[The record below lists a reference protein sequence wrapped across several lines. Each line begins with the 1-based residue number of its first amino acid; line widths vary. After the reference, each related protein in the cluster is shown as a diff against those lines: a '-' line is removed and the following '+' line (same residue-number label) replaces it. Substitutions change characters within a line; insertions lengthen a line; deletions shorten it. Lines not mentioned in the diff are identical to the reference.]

1 MLDDQLNY
9 IMEIGREGSGDGE
22 FNGPVEVT
30 FDNKGNIVVADS
42 SNNTVQFFKLTGEFI
57 KKIGSVGQGDGQFHK
72 PTGVF
77 VDENNRLIVCDENGV
92 QVFDSEGNFQK
103 QLKTPSFSDP
113 FNCIMYKIQSKWT
126 NCC

>member
-42 SNNTVQFFKLTGEFI
+42 SNNTIQFFKLTGEFI

-77 VDENNRLIVCDENGV
+77 VDENNRLLCATRMEFRFLTVKGIFKSN
-92 QVFDSEGNFQK
+92 
-103 QLKTPSFSDP
+103 
-113 FNCIMYKIQSKWT
+113 
-126 NCC
+126 